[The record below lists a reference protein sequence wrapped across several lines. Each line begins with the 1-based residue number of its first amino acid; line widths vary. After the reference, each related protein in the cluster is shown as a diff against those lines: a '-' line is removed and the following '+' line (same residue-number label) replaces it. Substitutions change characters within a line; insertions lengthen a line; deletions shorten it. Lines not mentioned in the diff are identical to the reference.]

1 MKLVTLLA
9 AATCSSAIIAQTT
22 VTVTTG
28 PSNAQQSFYSL
39 QNGVMAGEDL
49 AEWDLAFEMAGFT
62 SSILVN
68 TAKGINAYETSATP
82 DTWSSINA
90 PDVANWTLIH
100 NSETDW
106 STGALN
112 NGNDLIEPDGVNVGW
127 GIYNIITHAIAG
139 NKVYVLEFPDA
150 TYRKLRIDVLAGGV
164 FYFTYANLD
173 GTDEQSHTIVKA
185 NFTGKNF
192 AYWNMSTHA
201 PLDREPAAAN
211 WDLLFTKYIGFV
223 PTAYALA
230 GVLQNKEVRVLQVDG
245 VPTDLADAWSGD
257 YTAEINTIGADWKSF
272 NMTTFQYEYV
282 QDRTYFVKDRAG
294 NLWKLIFTGYGGM
307 ATGDITFTQE
317 LVSATGIDEMAA
329 VSAVIYPNPVR
340 DGAVS
345 LVLDAASANITV
357 SLVDL
362 GGQVVNQQR
371 IAQVNG
377 LQQHQLNV
385 GGLAAG
391 LYTVRI
397 QGDGINTAT
406 RLVIE

>member
-9 AATCSSAIIAQTT
+9 ATACSSAIIAQTT

-28 PSNAQQSFYSL
+28 PANAAQAFYSL
-39 QNGVMAGEDL
+39 ENGVMGSEDL
-49 AEWDLAFEMAGFT
+49 AEWDLAFEMTGFT

-68 TAKGINAYETSATP
+68 TARGINAYETSATP
-82 DTWSSINA
+82 DTWSTINA
-90 PDVANWTLIH
+90 PDIANWTLIH
-100 NSETDW
+100 NAETDW

-112 NGNDLIEPDGVNVGW
+112 AGNDLSEPDGVNVGW

-139 NKVYVLEFPDA
+139 NKVYVLEFPGG

-173 GTDEQSHTIVKA
+173 GTDEQAHTIVKA

-201 PLDREPAAAN
+201 SLDREPASAN

-223 PTAYALA
+223 PTAYAVT
-230 GVLQNKEVRVLQVDG
+230 GVLQNKLVTALQVDG
-245 VPTDLADAWSGD
+245 IATDLADPWS
-257 YTAEINTIGADWKSF
+257 AEYSADINIIGSDWKSF
-272 NMTTFQYEYV
+272 NMTTFMYEYV

-307 ATGDITFTQE
+307 STGDITFTQE
-317 LVSATGIDEMAA
+317 MVSATGIAELNTAT
-329 VSAVIYPNPVR
+329 AVIYPNPVR
-340 DGAVS
+340 DSAVS
-345 LVLDAASANITV
+345 LVLDATAANITV
-357 SLVDL
+357 SLIDL
-362 GGQVVNQQR
+362 GGQVVGQQR
-371 IAQVNG
+371 IAQANG
-377 LQQHQLNV
+377 LQQHAINV
-385 GGLAAG
+385 DGLVAG
-391 LYTVRI
+391 LYTVRV
-397 QGDGINTAT
+397 QGDGVNTAT